1 MKSIG
6 QVMQEL
12 IERVFVVVG
21 NCPDCGA
28 DLYQWRQKLS
38 NGEDRCGPTCM
49 VCGYKALKKKQ
60 DYETKRLYQ
69 ESLKKRALNYFKFSS
84 LVPDKTLFD
93 KHLSN
98 YAVVDQE
105 TKRALEIAKRSV
117 NEMLLNKPI
126 HVVLT
131 GKSGVGKSHLA
142 MGIAWDVLE
151 RSHYQKNILFVNYR
165 ELLEQIRFSY
175 NNDEAWKQIQ
185 EALMP
190 ELKVADLV
198 ILDDVGAELS
208 GNKAE
213 STDVSRHNNDTLYG
227 ILEARQNMATVITT
241 NLTGKEIRKAYGERI
256 LSRIMRNSSGFE
268 IVLATTKDKR
278 VSRGSVA

>member
-1 MKSIG
+1 MKSVG

-12 IERVFVVVG
+12 IDRMFVVVG
-21 NCPDCGA
+21 CCPDCGA
-28 DLYQWRQKLS
+28 KLYQWRQKLP

-49 VCGYKALKKKQ
+49 ACGYKALKKKQ
-60 DYETKRLYQ
+60 DYETQRLY
-69 ESLKKRALNYFKFSS
+69 EENLKKRALNYFKFSS

-93 KHLSN
+93 KQLKHFQI
-98 YAVVDQE
+98 VDHE

-117 NEMLLNKPI
+117 NELLLNKPI

-131 GKSGVGKSHLA
+131 GKSGAGKSHLA

-175 NNDEAWKQIQ
+175 NNDEAFKQIQ

-208 GNKAE
+208 GNRAE
-213 STDVSRHNNDTLYG
+213 SSDVSRHNNDTLYG
-227 ILEARQNMATVITT
+227 ILEARQNMATIITT
-241 NLTGKEIRKAYGERI
+241 NLTGKEIRHAYGERI
-256 LSRIMRNSSGFE
+256 LSRIMQNSAGFE
-268 IVLATTKDKR
+268 VVLSTTKDKR
-278 VSRGSVA
+278 MNRGTVA

>member
-1 MKSIG
+1 
-6 QVMQEL
+6 
-12 IERVFVVVG
+12 
-21 NCPDCGA
+21 
-28 DLYQWRQKLS
+28 
-38 NGEDRCGPTCM
+38 M

-131 GKSGVGKSHLA
+131 GKSGVGKAIWLWELRGMFLSDHT
-142 MGIAWDVLE
+142 IKK
-151 RSHYQKNILFVNYR
+151 YFVR
-165 ELLEQIRFSY
+165 
-175 NNDEAWKQIQ
+175 
-185 EALMP
+185 
-190 ELKVADLV
+190 
-198 ILDDVGAELS
+198 ELS
-208 GNKAE
+208 GI
-213 STDVSRHNNDTLYG
+213 VR
-227 ILEARQNMATVITT
+227 T
-241 NLTGKEIRKAYGERI
+241 NSIFLQQR
-256 LSRIMRNSSGFE
+256 
-268 IVLATTKDKR
+268 
-278 VSRGSVA
+278 